1 MIKKVLYLLPIII
14 LISCSNDDAGIEEI
28 SASINTSNDEP
39 SYNDTYSITWESN
52 ASQCYA
58 QSSTGSWIGEIPTSG
73 SREFVAK
80 RAGATNYSIE
90 CRTSIN
96 FANASVDINV
106 QKEIEDYFDFTDAEK
121 FDLGSFSAE
130 DDNFY
135 IRDVVIRDLNF
146 DFFQD
151 IILLAELQNKQT
163 GESKNHFLTFYFKNL
178 SDVTEEDPILFED
191 LNAEGRCSADK
202 FIRFDLNQD
211 QLVDILAVSNSP
223 DQSLDKNGLCIF
235 LINEDGAVLQ
245 DDSYLQNETSLDLS
259 NVGVSTINVSDGNND
274 AILDLLLMGSG
285 GSTDLPFYIQPSEDG
300 PFISLPSP
308 LNELNPYNRNQG
320 CAENIEFLCQWI
332 SKEYEFK
339 SSAAVNSDGNAD
351 LDLIFSI
358 ISNEGPVYSLYNSRI
373 EETKFYDW
381 SIPLEDFIMTSIS
394 TNDGFALRMSSL
406 DANID
411 GYTDL
416 FVLER
421 SLESETKLSKLSVYE
436 KIVSD
441 ESQTYSSTNNG
452 DFPKEFDETESFE
465 NFLVFDVDNSG
476 FQDIFISFDEFPY
489 DPTNNLPNDKH
500 FLLYEKIYEVDD
512 DENVFQE
519 WREKDF
525 SDQVGLDPSSIAN
538 YWIDADLDGDLD
550 VILVIPQTI
559 DASQNINY
567 KFTLYKNN
575 SLE

>member
-1 MIKKVLYLLPIII
+1 
-14 LISCSNDDAGIEEI
+14 
-28 SASINTSNDEP
+28 
-39 SYNDTYSITWESN
+39 
-52 ASQCYA
+52 
-58 QSSTGSWIGEIPTSG
+58 
-73 SREFVAK
+73 
-80 RAGATNYSIE
+80 
-90 CRTSIN
+90 
-96 FANASVDINV
+96 
-106 QKEIEDYFDFTDAEK
+106 
-121 FDLGSFSAE
+121 
-130 DDNFY
+130 
-135 IRDVVIRDLNF
+135 
-146 DFFQD
+146 
-151 IILLAELQNKQT
+151 
-163 GESKNHFLTFYFKNL
+163 
-178 SDVTEEDPILFED
+178 
-191 LNAEGRCSADK
+191 
-202 FIRFDLNQD
+202 
-211 QLVDILAVSNSP
+211 
-223 DQSLDKNGLCIF
+223 
-235 LINEDGAVLQ
+235 
-245 DDSYLQNETSLDLS
+245 
-259 NVGVSTINVSDGNND
+259 
-274 AILDLLLMGSG
+274 
-285 GSTDLPFYIQPSEDG
+285 
-300 PFISLPSP
+300 
-308 LNELNPYNRNQG
+308 
-320 CAENIEFLCQWI
+320 
-332 SKEYEFK
+332 
-339 SSAAVNSDGNAD
+339 
-351 LDLIFSI
+351 
-358 ISNEGPVYSLYNSRI
+358 
-373 EETKFYDW
+373 
-381 SIPLEDFIMTSIS
+381 
-394 TNDGFALRMSSL
+394 MSSL

-452 DFPKEFDETESFE
+452 DFPREFDETESFE

-550 VILVIPQTI
+550 VILVIPEII

>member
-1 MIKKVLYLLPIII
+1 MIKKVLYLFSIIM
-14 LISCSNDDAGIEEI
+14 LISCSNDDEGIEEI

-73 SREFVAK
+73 SRDFVAK
-80 RAGATNYSIE
+80 RAGTTNYSIE

-96 FANASVDINV
+96 FATASVDLIV

-130 DDNFY
+130 QDNFF

-146 DFFQD
+146 DFYQD
-151 IILLAELQNKQT
+151 IILLAELEDKQT
-163 GESKNHFLTFYFKNL
+163 GESKSHFLTFYFRNL
-178 SDVTEEDPILFED
+178 SDVTDENPILFED
-191 LNAEGRCSADK
+191 LNSEGRCSADK
-202 FIRFDLNQD
+202 FVRFDLDQD
-211 QLVDILAVSNSP
+211 SLTDILAVSNSP

-235 LINEDGAVLQ
+235 LINEDGVFLQ
-245 DDSYLQNETSLDLS
+245 DDNYLQNETSLDLS
-259 NVGVSTINVSDGNND
+259 NIGVSTINVSDGNND
-274 AILDLLLMGSG
+274 SILDLLLMGSG

-300 PFISLPSP
+300 PFIFLASP
-308 LNELNPYNRNQG
+308 FNELNPYNRNQG
-320 CAENIEFLCQWI
+320 CAENIEFLCHWI
-332 SKEYEFK
+332 SNGYEFK
-339 SSAAVNSDGNAD
+339 SSTSINSDGNAD

-358 ISNEGPVYSLYNSRI
+358 ISNEGPFYNLYNSRI
-373 EETKFYDW
+373 EETKYYDW
-381 SIPLEDFIMTSIS
+381 SIPVEDFIVTSIS
-394 TNDGFALRMSSL
+394 SNDGFALRMSSL
-406 DANID
+406 DTNID

-452 DFPKEFDETESFE
+452 DFPNEFDETESFE
-465 NFLVFDVDNSG
+465 NFLVFDVDNTG

-489 DPTNNLPNDKH
+489 DPTNNVPNDKH
-500 FLLYEKIYEVDD
+500 FILYEKIYEVDD
-512 DENVFQE
+512 DENVLQE
-519 WREKDF
+519 WRKKDF

-538 YWIDADLDGDLD
+538 YWIDVDLDGDLD
-550 VILVIPQTI
+550 VILVIPQII
-559 DASQNINY
+559 DPSQNINY

>member
-1 MIKKVLYLLPIII
+1 MIKKVLYLFSIIM
-14 LISCSNDDAGIEEI
+14 LISCSNDDEGIEEI

-73 SREFVAK
+73 SRDFVAK
-80 RAGATNYSIE
+80 RAGTTNYSIE

-96 FANASVDINV
+96 FATASVDLIV

-130 DDNFY
+130 QDNFF

-146 DFFQD
+146 DFYQD
-151 IILLAELQNKQT
+151 IILLAELEDKQT
-163 GESKNHFLTFYFKNL
+163 GESKSHFLTFYFRNL
-178 SDVTEEDPILFED
+178 SDVTDENPILFED
-191 LNAEGRCSADK
+191 LNSEGRCFADK
-202 FIRFDLNQD
+202 FVRFDLDQD
-211 QLVDILAVSNSP
+211 SLTDILAVSNSP

-235 LINEDGAVLQ
+235 LINEDGVFLQ
-245 DDSYLQNETSLDLS
+245 DDNYLQNETSLDLS
-259 NVGVSTINVSDGNND
+259 NIGVSTINVSDGNND
-274 AILDLLLMGSG
+274 SILDLLLMGSG

-300 PFISLPSP
+300 PFIFLASP
-308 LNELNPYNRNQG
+308 FNELDPYNRNQG

-332 SKEYEFK
+332 SNGYEFK
-339 SSAAVNSDGNAD
+339 SSTSINSDGNAD

-358 ISNEGPVYSLYNSRI
+358 ISNEGPFYNLYNSRI
-373 EETKFYDW
+373 EETKYYDW
-381 SIPLEDFIMTSIS
+381 SIPVEDFIVTSIS
-394 TNDGFALRMSSL
+394 SNDGFALRMSSL
-406 DANID
+406 DTNID

-441 ESQTYSSTNNG
+441 ESQTYSSTNNA
-452 DFPKEFDETESFE
+452 DFPNEFDETESFE
-465 NFLVFDVDNSG
+465 NFLVFDVDNTG

-489 DPTNNLPNDKH
+489 DPTNNIPNDKH
-500 FLLYEKIYEVDD
+500 FILYEKIYEVDD
-512 DENVFQE
+512 DENVLQE

-538 YWIDADLDGDLD
+538 YWIDVDLDGDLD
-550 VILVIPQTI
+550 VILVIPQII
-559 DASQNINY
+559 DPSQNINY

>member
-1 MIKKVLYLLPIII
+1 MIKKVLYLFSIIM
-14 LISCSNDDAGIEEI
+14 LISCSNDDEGIEEI

-73 SREFVAK
+73 SRDFVAK
-80 RAGATNYSIE
+80 RAGTTNYSIE

-96 FANASVDINV
+96 FATASVDLIV

-130 DDNFY
+130 QDNFF

-146 DFFQD
+146 DFYQD
-151 IILLAELQNKQT
+151 IILLAELEDKQT
-163 GESKNHFLTFYFKNL
+163 GEYKSHFLTFYFRNL
-178 SDVTEEDPILFED
+178 SDVTDENPILFED
-191 LNAEGRCSADK
+191 LNSEGRCFADK
-202 FIRFDLNQD
+202 FVRFDLDQD
-211 QLVDILAVSNSP
+211 SLTDILAVSNSP

-235 LINEDGAVLQ
+235 LINEDGVFLQ
-245 DDSYLQNETSLDLS
+245 DDNYLQNETSLDLS
-259 NVGVSTINVSDGNND
+259 NIGVSTINVSDGNND
-274 AILDLLLMGSG
+274 SILDLLLMGSG

-300 PFISLPSP
+300 PFIFLASP
-308 LNELNPYNRNQG
+308 FNELDPYNRNQG

-332 SKEYEFK
+332 SNGYEFK
-339 SSAAVNSDGNAD
+339 SSTSINSDGNAD

-358 ISNEGPVYSLYNSRI
+358 ISNEGPFYNLYNSRI
-373 EETKFYDW
+373 EETKYYDW
-381 SIPLEDFIMTSIS
+381 SIPEEDFIVTSIS
-394 TNDGFALRMSSL
+394 SNDGFALRMSSL
-406 DANID
+406 DTNID

-452 DFPKEFDETESFE
+452 DFPNEFDETESFE
-465 NFLVFDVDNSG
+465 NFLVFDVDNTG

-489 DPTNNLPNDKH
+489 DPTNNIPNDKH
-500 FLLYEKIYEVDD
+500 FILYEKIYEVDD
-512 DENVFQE
+512 DENVLQE
-519 WREKDF
+519 WRKKDF

-538 YWIDADLDGDLD
+538 YWIDVDLDGDLD
-550 VILVIPQTI
+550 VILVIPQII
-559 DASQNINY
+559 DPSQNINY

>member
-1 MIKKVLYLLPIII
+1 MIKKVLYLFSIIM
-14 LISCSNDDAGIEEI
+14 LISCSNDDEGIEEI

-73 SREFVAK
+73 SRDFVAK
-80 RAGATNYSIE
+80 RAGTTNYSIE

-96 FANASVDINV
+96 FATASVDLIV

-130 DDNFY
+130 QDNFF

-146 DFFQD
+146 DFYQD
-151 IILLAELQNKQT
+151 IILLAELEDKQT
-163 GESKNHFLTFYFKNL
+163 GESKSHFLTFYFRNL
-178 SDVTEEDPILFED
+178 SDVTDENPILFED
-191 LNAEGRCSADK
+191 LNSEGRCFADK
-202 FIRFDLNQD
+202 FVRFDLDQD
-211 QLVDILAVSNSP
+211 SLTDILAVSNSP

-235 LINEDGAVLQ
+235 LINEDGVFLQ
-245 DDSYLQNETSLDLS
+245 DDNYLQNETSLDLS
-259 NVGVSTINVSDGNND
+259 NIGVSTINVSDGNND
-274 AILDLLLMGSG
+274 SILDLLLMGSG

-300 PFISLPSP
+300 PFIFLASP
-308 LNELNPYNRNQG
+308 FNELDPYNRNQG

-332 SKEYEFK
+332 SNGYEFK
-339 SSAAVNSDGNAD
+339 SSTSINSDGNAD

-358 ISNEGPVYSLYNSRI
+358 ISNEGPFYNLYNSRI
-373 EETKFYDW
+373 EETKYYDW
-381 SIPLEDFIMTSIS
+381 SIPVEDFIVTSIS
-394 TNDGFALRMSSL
+394 SNDGFALRMSSL
-406 DANID
+406 DTNID

-452 DFPKEFDETESFE
+452 DFPNEFDETESFE
-465 NFLVFDVDNSG
+465 NFLVFDVDNTG

-489 DPTNNLPNDKH
+489 DPTNNVPSDKH
-500 FLLYEKIYEVDD
+500 FILYEKIYEVDD
-512 DENVFQE
+512 DENVLQE

-538 YWIDADLDGDLD
+538 YWIDVDLDGDLD
-550 VILVIPQTI
+550 VILVIPQII
-559 DASQNINY
+559 DPGQNINY

>member
-1 MIKKVLYLLPIII
+1 MIKKVLYLLPLFI
-14 LISCSNDDAGIEEI
+14 LISCSSDDVGIEEI
-28 SASINTSNDEP
+28 TASINASNDEP

-80 RAGATNYSIE
+80 RAGTTNYSIE

-96 FANASVDINV
+96 FASASVDLIV

-130 DDNFY
+130 QDNFF
-135 IRDVVIRDLNF
+135 IRDVAIRDLNF
-146 DFFQD
+146 DFYQD
-151 IILLAELQNKQT
+151 IILLADLEDKQT
-163 GESKNHFLTFYFKNL
+163 GESKSHFLTFYFKNL
-178 SDVTEEDPILFED
+178 SDVTDENPILFED
-191 LNAEGRCSADK
+191 LNSEGRCYADK

-211 QLVDILAVSNSP
+211 SLIDILAVSNSP
-223 DQSLDKNGLCIF
+223 DQSFDKNGLCIF
-235 LINEDGAVLQ
+235 LINEDGIVLQ

-259 NVGVSTINVSDGNND
+259 NIGVSTINVSDADND
-274 AILDLLLMGSG
+274 STLDLLLMGSG
-285 GSTDLPFYIQPSEDG
+285 GSADLPFYIQPSEDG
-300 PFISLPSP
+300 PFISLASP
-308 LNELNPYNRNQG
+308 FNELDPYNRNQG

-332 SKEYEFK
+332 SKEYEFV
-339 SSAAVNSDGNAD
+339 SSTSINSDGNAD

-358 ISNEGPVYSLYNSRI
+358 TSNEGPIYNLYNSRI

-381 SIPLEDFIMTSIS
+381 SIPLEDYIVTSIS
-394 TNDGFALRMSSL
+394 SNDGFALRMSSL

-436 KIVSD
+436 KVVSD

-452 DFPKEFDETESFE
+452 DFPNEFGETESFE
-465 NFLVFDVDNSG
+465 NFLVFDIDNSG

-489 DPTNNLPNDKH
+489 DPTNNVPNDKH
-500 FLLYEKIYEVDD
+500 FILYEKIYEVDD

-525 SDQVGLDPSSIAN
+525 SDQIGLDPSSIAN
-538 YWIDADLDGDLD
+538 YWIDVDLDGDLD
-550 VILVIPQTI
+550 VILVIPQII